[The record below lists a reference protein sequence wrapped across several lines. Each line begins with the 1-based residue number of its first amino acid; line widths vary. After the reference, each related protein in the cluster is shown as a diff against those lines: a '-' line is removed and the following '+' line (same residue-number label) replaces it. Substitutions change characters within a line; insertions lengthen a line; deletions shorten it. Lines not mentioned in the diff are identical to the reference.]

1 MAIAL
6 DVVPP
11 GTPARSLT
19 WPSASPAH
27 GGIAISPEASAQGQ
41 STLGTPRSETA
52 ASRATFGAVFAVGE
66 FRALWLAQ
74 VLSVAG
80 DQLARVA
87 LTLLVFDR
95 THSPLLAA
103 VTFAASVVPAFIGG
117 IALSGLADRF
127 PRRRVMIACDLFRV
141 ALVAVMAVSGIPIA
155 VLVVLL
161 FLVTLIGA
169 PFLSARAALYPDIL
183 TGDLYVLGTAV
194 TLTTLQFA
202 QVLGFA
208 AGGAV
213 VGFFGFQVSL
223 IIDAVT
229 FALSALITCIWVR
242 SWPAVRAAAGH
253 TSGRGGGLVAGL
265 RLVFTS
271 PALRIPMLLGWLA
284 AFYNSPEG
292 VSAPLAA
299 ALGGGAVAVG
309 FILAAP
315 AFGASVGAIAF
326 SRFVSPAKR
335 VRWMGPLAV
344 AACGVLVLF
353 VFGPPL
359 PIALVL
365 LALSGV
371 FDCYQLA
378 ANASFVA
385 ATPARQRSQAFGIA
399 QGGMSLGQGV
409 AIVVAGALAEH
420 YAPSLVIAASGA
432 VGAAAAIAIAF
443 SQLRSR

>member
-1 MAIAL
+1 
-6 DVVPP
+6 
-11 GTPARSLT
+11 
-19 WPSASPAH
+19 
-27 GGIAISPEASAQGQ
+27 
-41 STLGTPRSETA
+41 
-52 ASRATFGAVFAVGE
+52 
-66 FRALWLAQ
+66 LWLAQ

-87 LTLLVFDR
+87 LTLLVYDR
-95 THSPLLAA
+95 THSSLLAA
-103 VTFAASVVPAFIGG
+103 ITFAASVVPAFIGG
-117 IALSGLADRF
+117 LALSGLADRL
-127 PRRRVMIACDLFRV
+127 PRRRVMIACDLIRV
-141 ALVAVMAVSGIPIA
+141 VLVLVMAVSGMPIA
-155 VLVVLL
+155 VLVALL

-183 TGDLYVLGTAV
+183 AGDLYVLGTAV

-213 VGFFGFQVSL
+213 VGFFGVRVSL
-223 IIDAVT
+223 LIDAAT
-229 FALSALITCIWVR
+229 FALSALITFIWVR
-242 SWPAVRAAAGH
+242 SWPAVQAVADREAQAEPDA
-253 TSGRGGGLVAGL
+253 GGGLLAGL

-284 AFYNSPEG
+284 AFYNIPEG

-299 ALGGGAVAVG
+299 TLGGGAVAVG

-315 AFGASVGAIAF
+315 AFGATVGAITF
-326 SRFVSPAKR
+326 SRFVAPARR
-335 VRWMGPLAV
+335 VRWMSPLAA

-353 VFGPPL
+353 VFRPPL
-359 PIALVL
+359 PIALMVL
-365 LALSGV
+365 AVSGL

-409 AIVVAGALAEH
+409 AIVVAGAAAERF
-420 YAPSLVIAASGA
+420 APNLVIAASGA
-432 VGAAAAIAIAF
+432 VGAVAAIAIAV
-443 SQLRSR
+443 SRLRAR

>member
-1 MAIAL
+1 
-6 DVVPP
+6 
-11 GTPARSLT
+11 
-19 WPSASPAH
+19 
-27 GGIAISPEASAQGQ
+27 
-41 STLGTPRSETA
+41 
-52 ASRATFGAVFAVGE
+52 
-66 FRALWLAQ
+66 
-74 VLSVAG
+74 
-80 DQLARVA
+80 
-87 LTLLVFDR
+87 
-95 THSPLLAA
+95 
-103 VTFAASVVPAFIGG
+103 
-117 IALSGLADRF
+117 
-127 PRRRVMIACDLFRV
+127 MIACDLFRV